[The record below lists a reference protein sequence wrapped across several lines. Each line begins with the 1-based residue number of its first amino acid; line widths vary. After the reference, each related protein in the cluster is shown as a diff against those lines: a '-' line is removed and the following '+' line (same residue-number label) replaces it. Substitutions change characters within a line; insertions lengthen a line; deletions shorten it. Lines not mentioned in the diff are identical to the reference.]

1 MEKKKYIIY
10 TKEKGKIETD
20 NCDDFKD
27 LTRHKVDGPAIQRF
41 YDNGQLL
48 RAQYYINGKRHR
60 EDGPAHQRFYANAQ
74 LYFESYWLNG
84 KMHRLDGPAY
94 QGFYDDGQIEDEE
107 YYINGIYY
115 SKSEYETE
123 LFKMKLALL

>member
-60 EDGPAHQRFYANAQ
+60 EDGPASQHFYTGGQ
-74 LYFESYWLNG
+74 LADVSYWLNG
-84 KMHRLDGPAY
+84 KMHRLDGPAH
-94 QGFYDDGQIEDEE
+94 QGFYDDGQIEYEE
-107 YYINGIYY
+107 YYINDRYY
-115 SKSEYETE
+115 TKSEYAAEI
-123 LFKMKLALL
+123 FKMKLSLL